1 MSRFVPCPDPVDPAR
16 LRVALSDLM
25 PRVLRAKGFIASAE
39 GREQAWLIVEAC
51 GRTVD
56 IERLQPAPEHS
67 MPAPG
72 LVFVGLDDL
81 PAAGE
86 PAGAVRQAASRSR

>member
-1 MSRFVPCPDPVDPAR
+1 MSRFVPCPDPVDPDR
-16 LRVALSDLM
+16 LHAALSDLM
-25 PRVLRAKGFIASAE
+25 PRVLRTKGFIAAAE
-39 GREQAWLIVEAC
+39 GPEQAWMIVQAC

-67 MPAPG
+67 MPVPG

-81 PAAGE
+81 PAADE
-86 PAGAVRQAASRSR
+86 PAGAVHQAASRSR

>member
-1 MSRFVPCPDPVDPAR
+1 
-16 LRVALSDLM
+16 M

-81 PAAGE
+81 PAAEHSMPVPGLVFVGLDDLPAADE